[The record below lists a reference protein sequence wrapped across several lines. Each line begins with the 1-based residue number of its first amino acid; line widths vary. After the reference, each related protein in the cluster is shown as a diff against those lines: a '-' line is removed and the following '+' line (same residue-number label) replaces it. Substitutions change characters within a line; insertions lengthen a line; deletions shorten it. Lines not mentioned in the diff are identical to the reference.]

1 MRAVVLDGYGGPEV
15 LRVTEVD
22 APVPGPDDLLVEVHH
37 GALNRADVV
46 QRTGGYPDP
55 SRAKDDT
62 SPEIP
67 GMEYAGRI
75 TAVGERVTGW
85 SVGDAVM
92 GIETGGCY
100 AEQVVTHQRLAL
112 PVPDGLD
119 LADAAA
125 VPEVFITAWDA
136 LVVQGGLTSGR
147 WALIHAGASGVGT
160 AGIQIAKAIGA
171 HVAVT
176 CSAGKMDA
184 CRELGADLVLER
196 SPADWL
202 AALQSGLAD
211 HGRTNGVDTILDVVG
226 GAEVDRNLQAV
237 RPKGTIVQVGLM
249 GGARS
254 EVTIGLAAR
263 QAGPLD
269 RHHPARSPARGEG
282 DDLPALRRRGAAAVH
297 VRRPAPGH
305 RSAVPAG
312 GDRRRPPPHGG
323 RRQRRQDPPGDQA
336 ALTGRPFQVVVPRA
350 RDHTARTTTTSKPTT
365 NTG

>member
-22 APVPGPDDLLVEVHH
+22 APAPGPDDLLIDVHH
-37 GALNRADVV
+37 SALNRADVV

-55 SRAKDDT
+55 SRPKGDT

-67 GMEYAGRI
+67 GMEYAGRVAAI
-75 TAVGERVTGW
+75 GERVNGW

-100 AEQVVTHQRLAL
+100 AEQVVTNQRLAL

-160 AGIQIAKAIGA
+160 AGIQIVKAIGA
-171 HVAVT
+171 NVAVT
-176 CSAGKMDA
+176 CSAGKIGA
-184 CRELGADLVLER
+184 CRDLGAEVVVER

-202 AALQSGLAD
+202 AALLSGLAER
-211 HGRTNGVDTILDVVG
+211 GRTVGVDTILDVVG
-226 GAEVDRNLQAV
+226 GAEADRNLQAL

-249 GGARS
+249 GGARA
-254 EVTIGLAAR
+254 EVTIGLLLVKRAR
-263 QAGPLD
+263 WIGTTLRGRPLEEKATICRRFAD
-269 RHHPARSPARGEG
+269 EV
-282 DDLPALRRRGAAAVH
+282 LPLFTSGALRPVI
-297 VRRPAPGH
+297 
-305 RSAVPAG
+305 
-312 GDRRRPPPHGG
+312 DRRFPLEQIADAHGHMEADANVG
-323 RRQRRQDPPGDQA
+323 KILLDVNA
-336 ALTGRPFQVVVPRA
+336 
-350 RDHTARTTTTSKPTT
+350 S
-365 NTG
+365 